1 MALRGAPEK
10 SYQLG
15 VEFQDARIQ
24 AAGSEVASPA
34 LIQGNRSSGFDQCG
48 LFSRDDSAVIICA
61 SANGLDS
68 MMLFGTPCDDQSAA
82 LSPLI

>member
-48 LFSRDDSAVIICA
+48 LFKYDSAVIICA

-68 MMLFGTPCDDQSAA
+68 MMLFGTPCDYH
-82 LSPLI
+82 LLRCHR